1 VKIIIV
7 GAGEVGFHLAK
18 ILSQEKHDI
27 TVLDTSDERLARVN
41 ESLDVMTVEGG
52 GSQISSLQ
60 RAGAPEADMLI
71 AVTSID
77 EVNLTSCLLAGK
89 LGTKKKIIRV
99 GDPEFLFEEGPVSAQ
114 DFGIDLVIY
123 PEGLVAD
130 EIVRL
135 LRRSAATDV
144 LEFADGKIQLIGLRI
159 DPDSP
164 LINRQLRAIAAEY
177 ADLPFR
183 VVAVQRGMRTIIP
196 SPDESFKKGDQVF
209 VVCKTEQV
217 QDMLNLSGKATAK
230 LDRIMIL
237 GGGNIARHVA
247 AALEDE
253 VSVKLIEP
261 SKEASLKLAD
271 SLPKTM
277 VIQGEGKDLD
287 LLATEGI
294 MDMDAYLAVTR
305 DEEDNII
312 SCLMAKHLGVKKT
325 IAHVEKLDYIPLAN
339 TIGIDALVNK
349 KLSAANAILKFV
361 RKGEIVSVAT
371 LHGIEAEVIEMV
383 AQKGSPVT
391 KKPLKDLKFPGGA
404 IIGCVIHNGS
414 VAIPVGSTR
423 INPQDRVVVFTLPKA
438 IKDVE
443 QLFS

>member
-1 VKIIIV
+1 
-7 GAGEVGFHLAK
+7 
-18 ILSQEKHDI
+18 
-27 TVLDTSDERLARVN
+27 
-41 ESLDVMTVEGG
+41 
-52 GSQISSLQ
+52 
-60 RAGAPEADMLI
+60 
-71 AVTSID
+71 
-77 EVNLTSCLLAGK
+77 
-89 LGTKKKIIRV
+89 
-99 GDPEFLFEEGPVSAQ
+99 
-114 DFGIDLVIY
+114 
-123 PEGLVAD
+123 
-130 EIVRL
+130 
-135 LRRSAATDV
+135 
-144 LEFADGKIQLIGLRI
+144 
-159 DPDSP
+159 
-164 LINRQLRAIAAEY
+164 
-177 ADLPFR
+177 
-183 VVAVQRGMRTIIP
+183 
-196 SPDESFKKGDQVF
+196 
-209 VVCKTEQV
+209 
-217 QDMLNLSGKATAK
+217 MLNLSGKATAK

-371 LHGIEAEVIEMV
+371 
-383 AQKGSPVT
+383 
-391 KKPLKDLKFPGGA
+391 
-404 IIGCVIHNGS
+404 
-414 VAIPVGSTR
+414 
-423 INPQDRVVVFTLPKA
+423 
-438 IKDVE
+438 
-443 QLFS
+443 